1 MITYP
6 NCKINLGLHVVERR
20 PDGYHNLES
29 IFLPI
34 GLCDELEIEAS
45 DVFSF
50 IQEGIV
56 LDNAP
61 MDNLCVKAYN
71 LLKELYPNKVKPVS
85 MRLKKCIPFGAGLG
99 GGSSDAAFVLKM
111 VAELCRL
118 PVTTDELESLAA
130 QIGADCAFFIR
141 NQAAYATGIGN
152 RLETIGVDLSGYQLV
167 LLKPSDYVSTK
178 EAYSGI
184 HPHAGKSDLR
194 EAVAKPIEEWK
205 DLIENHFEESV
216 FPLHPRIQKY
226 KEMLYAS
233 GSLYASMSGSGSS
246 VFGIFANDAPIP
258 DFEDLVYAGPVK

>member
-34 GLCDELEIEAS
+34 GLCDELEIEPAS
-45 DVFSF
+45 EFSF
-50 IQEGIV
+50 TQEGIE

-61 MDNLCVKAYN
+61 LDNLCVKAYH
-71 LLKELYPNKVKPVS
+71 LLKELYPDQVGPVA
-85 MRLKKCIPFGAGLG
+85 MRLKKNIPFGAGLG
-99 GGSSDAAFVLKM
+99 GGSSDAAFVLRM
-111 VAELCRL
+111 VSELFRL
-118 PVTTDELESLAA
+118 PVSTEELEALAA
-130 QIGADCAFFIR
+130 RIGADCAFFIK
-141 NQAAYATGIGN
+141 NQPAYATGIGN
-152 RLETIGVDLSGYQLV
+152 QLESLQLDLSDYQLV
-167 LLKPSDYVSTK
+167 LLKPSDYVSTR

-184 HPHAGKSDLR
+184 HPHAGKADLR
-194 EAVAKPIEEWK
+194 EAVMRPIGEWK
-205 DLIENHFEESV
+205 ELIENHFEESV

-233 GSLYASMSGSGSS
+233 GALYASMSGSGSS
-246 VFGIFANDAPIP
+246 VFGLFAKDAPIP